1 MTCSKL
7 GKGNLFKSN
16 AIFAVLKLSYLKRI
30 QSPSLHMLFNIPTFD
45 LKYKSLYR
53 LLILFE
59 VMMLSRLVPAFRF
72 SRMSYQ
78 STNMRRC
85 MVTSLSMM
93 TDAPH
98 GQSEIA
104 FYSGSSDDV
113 RAALL
118 LLSAKRPLMEVSY
131 DAMGSGSDTASKR
144 EDTDSVVWSAHSNN
158 LQVDCTLLE
167 PMFLGSSKL
176 SSEETALKW
185 DTMLSQ
191 RSSLLDDYSRD
202 DLANCKHLV
211 C

>member
-1 MTCSKL
+1 
-7 GKGNLFKSN
+7 
-16 AIFAVLKLSYLKRI
+16 
-30 QSPSLHMLFNIPTFD
+30 
-45 LKYKSLYR
+45 
-53 LLILFE
+53 
-59 VMMLSRLVPAFRF
+59 
-72 SRMSYQ
+72 
-78 STNMRRC
+78 

-131 DAMGSGSDTASKR
+131 DAIGSGSDTASKR